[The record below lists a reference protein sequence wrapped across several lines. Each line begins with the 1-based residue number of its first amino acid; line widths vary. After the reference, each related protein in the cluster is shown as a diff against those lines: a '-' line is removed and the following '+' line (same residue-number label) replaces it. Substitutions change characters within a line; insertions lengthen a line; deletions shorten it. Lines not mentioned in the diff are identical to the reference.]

1 MLPTYNYSEI
11 RNLIRSFNLDELVI
25 LNELVMEEI
34 DCYPLYESKAI
45 FIMIL
50 LQRKAIIQN
59 EVHLEYLLAYN

>member
-25 LNELVMEEI
+25 LNELVMEEL

-45 FIMIL
+45 FKMIL